1 MAEALA
7 GRAAVIRKA
16 RVCQLMG
23 NGTDAEAETASRQA
37 QNLIRKHGIKA
48 WELSGVALKPTAV
61 PPSPKTASG
70 KNRKP
75 HYHPPAAKPPFSSE
89 AVLRELA
96 HEIRQFSIVDT
107 SPLELVG
114 ILCVLLLFTIAFFGL
129 VDLIRD
135 VLVWMMG
142 VSGVA

>member
-1 MAEALA
+1 
-7 GRAAVIRKA
+7 
-16 RVCQLMG
+16 MG
-23 NGTDAEAETASRQA
+23 KGTDKEAEIARRQA
-37 QNLIRKHGIKA
+37 QTLIRKHGIKA
-48 WELSGVALKPTAV
+48 WELSGLAAKPPAV
-61 PPSPKTASG
+61 PASPNTAGGRGRKT
-70 KNRKP
+70 

-114 ILCVLLLFTIAFFGL
+114 ILCVLLLFTIAFFGV

-135 VLVWMMG
+135 VLVWVMG